1 MFKRISVV
9 RRNLVGKDG
18 GLGCGVDGVY
28 KKKMVSEKERK
39 KKGSKIEKEQKEHQE
54 KKVNNV
60 FFYITLASSV
70 RLGLRHLLTHSLI
83 ISLSSLFSSSGK
95 ALSCRLIPSLTNFLI

>member
-1 MFKRISVV
+1 MEYIRKRWFQ
-9 RRNLVGKDG
+9 R
-18 GLGCGVDGVY
+18 
-28 KKKMVSEKERK
+28 KKEK

-54 KKVNNV
+54 KKVNSV